1 MSEVGVAFELVGGR
15 LQGPAGPLPA
25 GASVTL
31 RATDGGLTL
40 LGGDPPTAWQIPYAA
55 LREPRCRAHRE
66 SLEIA
71 GWVAGSLLMVT
82 FPATADGVTATEV
95 DAHLAAAS
103 GRREPARSTA
113 RPRRPRR
120 RRWILLAVA
129 IVAIGSASWLLAA
142 SAITDHARR
151 SAAADRAA
159 AAAMNLRATDLPAGW
174 SADHLSTS
182 PLGGFLQTGG
192 SGPQTPAQKRVSSI
206 VISAYQHCIGIPD
219 AKDRVFGAAGVTPPV
234 EVGGLPYARTEST
247 AVTEVGTVTQR
258 YASPADV
265 AADRVQISSPRF
277 PTCFGEALGRLAT
290 AGGEPTKARADLP
303 TTRQVLR
310 QPLGVTVTGADVTI
324 PVASLTG
331 SATAQLGVTVLV
343 SGNFEQTLYTL
354 TTPGT
359 FPASLRQQL
368 VGELSARLAG
378 VSGARSA

>member
-1 MSEVGVAFELVGGR
+1 M
-15 LQGPAGPLPA
+15 P
-25 GASVTL
+25 
-31 RATDGGLTL
+31 
-40 LGGDPPTAWQIPYAA
+40 
-55 LREPRCRAHRE
+55 
-66 SLEIA
+66 
-71 GWVAGSLLMVT
+71 
-82 FPATADGVTATEV
+82 
-95 DAHLAAAS
+95 
-103 GRREPARSTA
+103 
-113 RPRRPRR
+113 
-120 RRWILLAVA
+120 
-129 IVAIGSASWLLAA
+129 
-142 SAITDHARR
+142 
-151 SAAADRAA
+151 
-159 AAAMNLRATDLPAGW
+159 
-174 SADHLSTS
+174 
-182 PLGGFLQTGG
+182 
-192 SGPQTPAQKRVSSI
+192 
-206 VISAYQHCIGIPD
+206 
-219 AKDRVFGAAGVTPPV
+219 
-234 EVGGLPYARTEST
+234 
-247 AVTEVGTVTQR
+247 TQR